1 MKTNYNKYHE
11 YDSNMLNKAT
21 NALIIL
27 VITLILGLIC
37 IQNFLL
43 K

>member
-1 MKTNYNKYHE
+1 MKANYNKYHE
-11 YDSNMLNKAT
+11 YNSNMQNKAT
-21 NALIIL
+21 NALIIV